1 MIKVGQI
8 IKAILLAAFVLNPLA
23 AAAKS
28 DDARRVEC
36 IFSFG
41 FAKESCKRGFDG
53 STLGEVTDEIANKD
67 IDGIFKSFKSKDVQ
81 NLVLEVATPDSLWF
95 SFDFSGNGFQV
106 IYKTHDK
113 IERVI
118 EKVKDGSFDAKTDV
132 FKELVPDEL
141 RITVGINLALVLT
154 VRADTTLVYKT
165 MDNINKI
172 LKVLNEQ

>member
-1 MIKVGQI
+1 M
-8 IKAILLAAFVLNPLA
+8 NPLA

-67 IDGIFKSFKSKDVQ
+67 IDGIFKTFKSKDVQ
-81 NLVLEVATPDSLWF
+81 NLVLKVATPDQLWF
-95 SFDFSGNGFQV
+95 TFDFSGNGFSV
-106 IYKTHDK
+106 IYKVHDK
-113 IERVI
+113 IDRIVK
-118 EKVKDGSFDAKTDV
+118 KVEDGSFKPERDV
-132 FKELVPDEL
+132 FTELVPDEL
-141 RITVGINLALVLT
+141 RITVGINLALILT

-165 MDNINKI
+165 HDNIVE
-172 LKVLNEQ
+172 VLQTVQDAQ